1 MGGCRGV
8 LIDGVAPGDK
18 KFIKIGIIEGK
29 RGNYE
34 KKIGDILYSKFFFLN
49 LLFLTGILH

>member
-1 MGGCRGV
+1 M
-8 LIDGVAPGDK
+8 IDGVAPGDK